1 MGEIDFSQLDKA
13 NDVKVELVTLA
24 GRRDYKVEEGTTIAT
39 LRSRYGLSGTKI
51 LNATTNRLM
60 KDSDVITGNT
70 QLIVTSPKKNG

>member
-24 GRRDYKVEEGTTIAT
+24 GRKDYQVKEGTTIAA

-51 LNATTNRLM
+51 LNTATNSLM
-60 KDSDVITGNT
+60 KDSDVITEDT
-70 QLIVTSPKKNG
+70 QLIVTNPKKNG

>member
-24 GRRDYKVEEGTTIAT
+24 GRKDYQVEEGTTIAA

-60 KDSDVITGNT
+60 KDSDVITSDT
-70 QLIVTSPKKNG
+70 QLIVTNPKKNG

>member
-24 GRRDYKVEEGTTIAT
+24 GRKDYQVEEGTTIAA

-51 LNATTNRLM
+51 LNATTNSLM
-60 KDSDVITGNT
+60 KDSDVITSDT